1 MTKGIDVSKHNGV
14 IDWAKVKK
22 SGVDFAVIR
31 AGYGRLIEQKDKQF
45 ENNYAGCKEQ
55 GIPCGAYWYSYA
67 HSVAEAQTEARVFLQ
82 AIKGKQFEF
91 PVYLDF
97 EEASQF
103 RLGKVTCSAMAEA
116 FLEIVERAGYFVGIY
131 SSKSG
136 LENYIDASI
145 RKKYSVWVA
154 HVGVNKTSYSMPFD
168 MWQYSWKGRIDG
180 ISGDVD
186 CNYAYKDFPAIIQ
199 GKGLNG
205 FPKIVEKPVETVEKP
220 VENPAAKGSFT
231 IEIEGRIFRGTLYE
245 E

>member
-1 MTKGIDVSKHNGV
+1 MTRGIDVSKHNGV
-14 IDWAKVKK
+14 IDWAKVRKN
-22 SGVDFAVIR
+22 VDFAVIR
-31 AGYGRLIEQKDKQF
+31 AGYGKLISQKDVKF
-45 ENNYAGCKEQ
+45 EKNYAGCKENS
-55 GIPCGAYWYSYA
+55 IPCGVYWYSYA
-67 HSVAEAQTEARVFLQ
+67 HSVAEAQTEARVFLE
-82 AIKGKQFEF
+82 AIKGKSFEY

-97 EEASQF
+97 EEESQF
-103 RLGKVTCSAMAEA
+103 RLGKNMCSAMTEA
-116 FLEIVERAGYFVGIY
+116 FLKIVQDAGYFVGIY

-205 FPKIVEKPVETVEKP
+205 FEKAVETVEKP